1 MELRLLETN
10 CQRWVNVFHVL
21 ETCLSN
27 FFQDFEVVIKPDE
40 METDVDPKQEAAK
53 LDDVREEDLIS
64 AGEVTDTTPAKAN
77 EESIE
82 EAEAPPTATSSI
94 IDVDETL
101 KVH

>member
-10 CQRWVNVFHVL
+10 CQRWVSGFHAL
-21 ETCLSN
+21 ETLLSY
-27 FFQDFEVVIKPDE
+27 FFQDFEVIQKPEE
-40 METDVDPKQEAAK
+40 MEMDVDPKQEAAN

-64 AGEVTDTTPAKAN
+64 AGEVTVTTPAKAN

-94 IDVDETL
+94 IDVDKTL

>member
-1 MELRLLETN
+1 MLETN
-10 CQRWVNVFHVL
+10 CQRWVNGFHAL
-21 ETCLSN
+21 ETCLSY

-40 METDVDPKQEAAK
+40 METDVDPEQEAAN

-64 AGEVTDTTPAKAN
+64 AGEVTVSTPAKAN

-94 IDVDETL
+94 IDVDKSL

>member
-1 MELRLLETN
+1 MLETN
-10 CQRWVNVFHVL
+10 CQRWVNGFHAL
-21 ETCLSN
+21 ETCLSY
-27 FFQDFEVVIKPDE
+27 FFQDFVIKPDE
-40 METDVDPKQEAAK
+40 METDVDPEQEAAN

-64 AGEVTDTTPAKAN
+64 AGEVTVSTPAKAN

-94 IDVDETL
+94 IDVDKSL

>member
-1 MELRLLETN
+1 MLETN
-10 CQRWVNVFHVL
+10 CQRWVNGFHAL
-21 ETCLSN
+21 EVCLSY

-77 EESIE
+77 EENIE
-82 EAEAPPTATSSI
+82 EAGAPPTAISSI
-94 IDVDETL
+94 IDVDKSL

>member
-1 MELRLLETN
+1 MLETN
-10 CQRWVNVFHVL
+10 CQRWVNGFHAL
-21 ETCLSN
+21 EVCLSY

-82 EAEAPPTATSSI
+82 EPEAPPTATSSI